1 MTVDSVGDV
10 DGHGKISLSSIYKV
24 PKIIKPFFFIPDGE
38 IDSSGENDTEGGEK
52 KEEVNLGGEHVKKVE
67 VYYCDL
73 CRIYLNRKEDQE
85 IALKKH
91 CTMRSHLRAYVRY
104 RDDRTLR
111 KAAERIHKKHNES
124 KQKETTK
131 KDAVDGTKPEEK
143 TAKEVPAAEDGKDGS
158 EVGDDKMWE
167 DVDKDLG
174 ELLRE
179 VGPSANNDD
188 EDDEDSR
195 LNSERYDRFR
205 NSEKN
210 NDAKE
215 KKDIEEVEK
224 ISTIAETEEITK
236 EKPESI
242 ENLKDDALAA
252 E

>member
-1 MTVDSVGDV
+1 
-10 DGHGKISLSSIYKV
+10 
-24 PKIIKPFFFIPDGE
+24 
-38 IDSSGENDTEGGEK
+38 
-52 KEEVNLGGEHVKKVE
+52 
-67 VYYCDL
+67 
-73 CRIYLNRKEDQE
+73 
-85 IALKKH
+85 
-91 CTMRSHLRAYVRY
+91 MRSHLRAYVRY

-124 KQKETTK
+124 KQKDGK
-131 KDAVDGTKPEEK
+131 KDEVDEAKPEDK
-143 TAKEVPAAEDGKDGS
+143 NAKEVTVEDGKDGS

-179 VGPSANNDD
+179 VDGPANNDD

-215 KKDIEEVEK
+215 KKEIEEVEK
-224 ISTIAETEEITK
+224 ISTIPEIDEITK
-236 EKPESI
+236 EVPESV
-242 ENLKDDALAA
+242 ENSKDDAVAV

>member
-1 MTVDSVGDV
+1 M
-10 DGHGKISLSSIYKV
+10 
-24 PKIIKPFFFIPDGE
+24 
-38 IDSSGENDTEGGEK
+38 
-52 KEEVNLGGEHVKKVE
+52 
-67 VYYCDL
+67 
-73 CRIYLNRKEDQE
+73 NRKDDPE

-124 KQKETTK
+124 KQKDGKKVDETDETK
-131 KDAVDGTKPEEK
+131 ADDKKTKEP
-143 TAKEVPAAEDGKDGS
+143 TEDGKDGS

-174 ELLRE
+174 ELLLE

-205 NSEKN
+205 NSEKI

-215 KKDIEEVEK
+215 KKKEIDEAEK
-224 ISTIAETEEITK
+224 ISTIAETEITK
-236 EKPESI
+236 EIPELV
-242 ENLKDDALAA
+242 ENSKDDAVAV

>member
-1 MTVDSVGDV
+1 
-10 DGHGKISLSSIYKV
+10 
-24 PKIIKPFFFIPDGE
+24 
-38 IDSSGENDTEGGEK
+38 
-52 KEEVNLGGEHVKKVE
+52 
-67 VYYCDL
+67 
-73 CRIYLNRKEDQE
+73 
-85 IALKKH
+85 
-91 CTMRSHLRAYVRY
+91 MRSHLRAYVRY

-124 KQKETTK
+124 KQKETK
-131 KDAVDGTKPEEK
+131 KEDVDGAKPEEK
-143 TAKEVPAAEDGKDGS
+143 DAKEVTAEEGKEES

-179 VGPSANNDD
+179 VAPSANNDD

-210 NDAKE
+210 NESKE

-224 ISTIAETEEITK
+224 TSTIPDPDEIAK
-236 EKPESI
+236 EVPELVEDSK
-242 ENLKDDALAA
+242 EDAVAV

>member
-1 MTVDSVGDV
+1 M
-10 DGHGKISLSSIYKV
+10 
-24 PKIIKPFFFIPDGE
+24 
-38 IDSSGENDTEGGEK
+38 
-52 KEEVNLGGEHVKKVE
+52 
-67 VYYCDL
+67 

-124 KQKETTK
+124 KQNKGK
-131 KDAVDGTKPEEK
+131 KDEVDEKKPEDK
-143 TAKEVPAAEDGKDGS
+143 NVKEVTAEDGKDGS

-224 ISTIAETEEITK
+224 ISTIVETDEITK
-236 EKPESI
+236 EVPESV
-242 ENLKDDALAA
+242 ENSKDEAVAV